1 MQPTCLYLSRVY
13 HNNKTNIEDNF
24 QQKQIFVEIF
34 QPMNQAAEIFRII
47 AEGEGMNITSLEK
60 SIGASKGVLS
70 RAINKGSDIQSK
82 WLIALIEK
90 FPNYNYEKLLKGE
103 NYQPEANQEFEK
115 IQQFSNQGIDLVRN
129 DIKMLSDGLAQ
140 PLERISDGILKI
152 LIDQQKIL
160 RVTEGLNVDR
170 LNKIGDKL
178 DQLLKQ

>member
-1 MQPTCLYLSRVY
+1 M
-13 HNNKTNIEDNF
+13 
-24 QQKQIFVEIF
+24 
-34 QPMNQAAEIFRII
+34 
-47 AEGEGMNITSLEK
+47 
-60 SIGASKGVLS
+60 
-70 RAINKGSDIQSK
+70 
-82 WLIALIEK
+82 
-90 FPNYNYEKLLKGE
+90 
-103 NYQPEANQEFEK
+103 
-115 IQQFSNQGIDLVRN
+115 VRN